1 MNTDSAVADRTAIP
15 TRTGAPTS
23 PLQAAERLAAARHL
37 IVDLDGTLIRE
48 DEVLEGAAEL
58 LARFRDRC
66 VIVSNNSTHTAE
78 GVARRL
84 GRLGLKVA
92 PRQIVLAGEQAVDY
106 LRREHP
112 QARILLAGSTAL
124 QRHAMARGCHLVK
137 ADAELVL
144 LALDPHFNRARLGL
158 VANQLRR
165 GARLVVT
172 NADASHP
179 GPGGSL
185 VPETGALMAAVV
197 VASGVEPLRI
207 VGKPG
212 PLLLEEGLRRLG
224 AVPENTV
231 VVGDNPD
238 TDARGA
244 VQMGMA
250 CVLVGTAASA
260 PSLASVLRD
269 WDELASAPP
278 AFSAPAGPAVRS
290 AGGAAPRSPR

>member
-1 MNTDSAVADRTAIP
+1 MNTDSAVADRTA
-15 TRTGAPTS
+15 
-23 PLQAAERLAAARHL
+23 AERLQQARHL

-48 DEVLEGAAEL
+48 DEAIDGASEL
-58 LARFRDRC
+58 LERFRDRC

-84 GRLGLKVA
+84 ARLGLKVSSSC
-92 PRQIVLAGEQAVDY
+92 IVLAGEQSVSY

-124 QRHAMARGCHLVK
+124 QRHAMARGCRLVK
-137 ADAELVL
+137 VDADVVL
-144 LALDPHFNRARLGL
+144 LALDPHFNLARLGL
-158 VANQLRR
+158 IVNELRR
-165 GARLVVT
+165 GARLVAT

-185 VPETGALMAAVV
+185 VAETGALLAAVV
-197 VASGVEPLRI
+197 TASGVQPLRV

-224 AVPENTV
+224 GSPGSTLVI
-231 VVGDNPD
+231 GDNPD

-244 VQMGMA
+244 LELGMD
-250 CVLVGTAASA
+250 CLLVGGAAGS
-260 PSLASVLRD
+260 PSLATLLRSS
-269 WDELASAPP
+269 LAAGR
-278 AFSAPAGPAVRS
+278 AAAPAPASMGVQQ
-290 AGGAAPRSPR
+290 A